1 MLFYSL
7 VAPCKDSHR
16 FSMAP
21 QHSEEMGLV
30 LGICA
35 GGLVVFIVLL
45 GAVIIIVRKGYVP
58 GYS

>member
-1 MLFYSL
+1 MTLLLFA
-7 VAPCKDSHR
+7 APCKDSHR

-35 GGLVVFIVLL
+35 GGLVVFIILL
-45 GAVIIIVRKGYVP
+45 GAVILIVRKG
-58 GYS
+58 